1 VPVIIKARETFAT
14 NHCRNETFAIHLAAD
29 DNTVLMN
36 FRSFVVL
43 FPSILLC
50 AALVP
55 EFSSAQAKVILTSNV
70 KPDTARLHQQLFRSV
85 HRHSEATLL
94 GERQII
100 DSLSGSASTA
110 ITRARTH
117 LSSIVDSLI
126 LAARDSLDAPRQDSL
141 HLVGTLLTPRLT
153 SIEPATRQ
161 ILVTLHSVLAN
172 ELSKAGKRFSDCE
185 ECESNADFD
194 SRFADFKEFT
204 DSLLSAFHDTTSSVI
219 DNQRDLILDTHDT
232 VRDSLFDARD
242 YFIDNRL
249 NDIDVWRYRATRLV
263 VSSGYSTHNSFR
275 GRDNGLVQQ
284 VYSPSVT
291 FRHSSG
297 LSVQASTYWL
307 SETPKSWDDFQLVAG
322 YDFRFNEIAGASL
335 SYTHFWFSDSSRSQL
350 SVFTDNAQGGI
361 SFDWP
366 ALSLAAL
373 GSMNF
378 GTASEF
384 TLTTSISHDF
394 VIPLSLYNQITIE
407 PTVSSVIGGQNS
419 QLTTLRTTLL
429 KRRTV
434 VTTQHSV
441 TNSFGILD
449 YEISLPATIEIGPV
463 SLAPAVTY
471 IIPFNIVDASSRK
484 SFVDIDFSI
493 SLIFR

>member
-1 VPVIIKARETFAT
+1 MPGQTI
-14 NHCRNETFAIHLAAD
+14 L
-29 DNTVLMN
+29 VLMN
-36 FRSFVVL
+36 FRRRTVADALLGGARISVAL
-43 FPSILLC
+43 FLSNLLC
-50 AALVP
+50 TALVP
-55 EFSSAQAKVILTSNV
+55 EPSNAQANVTLTRDV
-70 KPDTARLHQQLFRSV
+70 KSDTTRLHQQLFRSV
-85 HRHSEATLL
+85 HRHAEATVL
-94 GERQII
+94 GGGQII
-100 DSLSGSASTA
+100 DSLSGSTSAA
-110 ITRARTH
+110 ISRARTH
-117 LSSIVDSLI
+117 LNSIVDSLI

-141 HLVGTLLTPRLT
+141 HLVGTLLAPRLT

-161 ILVTLHSVLAN
+161 LLATLHSVLAH
-172 ELSKAGKRFSDCE
+172 ELSEAGKRFSDCE

-194 SRFADFKEFT
+194 GRFADFREFT
-204 DSLLSAFHDTTSSVI
+204 DSLMSAFHDTTSSVI

-232 VRDSLFDARD
+232 VRDSLLDARD

-249 NDIDVWRYRATRLV
+249 NDIDVRRYRATRFV
-263 VSSGYSTHNSFR
+263 VSSGYSTHNSYR

-297 LSVQASTYWL
+297 LSLQASTYWL
-307 SETPKSWDDFQLVAG
+307 SETPKSWDDFQVMAG
-322 YDFRFNEIAGASL
+322 YDVRFNEIAGASL

-350 SVFTDNAQGGI
+350 SVFTDNAQVGI

-378 GTASEF
+378 GKASEF

-429 KRRTV
+429 KRRTI

-449 YEISLPATIEIGPV
+449 YEFSLPATIEIGPV
-463 SLAPAVTY
+463 SLAPTITY

-484 SFVDIDFSI
+484 SFVDFDFSI